1 MWILGLTFFFGRL
14 KVSEKFLTE
23 IDFYEPAYSQE
34 AKFLFLSGRR
44 LHLRGGGGGVAN
56 AQLFV
61 HVYPSQDN
69 PTNQTLWIFSGSSQ
83 TAASGNIRSSGN
95 DFLAQDS
102 WEVSDKLF
110 NANKPDNQVI
120 TLSPLFSSSN
130 TNDIESVRTRTAGVW
145 GAGSPF
151 ANNATNTPTITIS
164 SGSRTIASFYLDE
177 DPPAGDED
185 DMGIRVS
192 GSTLSYSA
200 GQSSAWVGSGI
211 INKPI
216 GDFFAGT
223 FNNAVVRDLG
233 TPSFAAQSNGS
244 VRVIV
249 NSQIIP
255 EPEEYALVFGL
266 FALGFVIVRRHFQKK
281 RQQSAAS

>member
-1 MWILGLTFFFGRL
+1 M
-14 KVSEKFLTE
+14 
-23 IDFYEPAYSQE
+23 
-34 AKFLFLSGRR
+34 
-44 LHLRGGGGGVAN
+44 RGGGYN
-56 AQLFV
+56 AQAQLILD
-61 HVYPSQDN
+61 VYPSQDN

-102 WEVSDKLF
+102 WEVSGKLF

-192 GSTLSYSA
+192 GSTLSYSSRN
-200 GQSSAWVGSGI
+200 SSAWVGAGI
-211 INKPI
+211 LNKPI

-233 TPSFAAQSNGS
+233 TPSFAANSAGS

-249 NSQIIP
+249 NSQVIP
-255 EPEEYALVFGL
+255 EPEQYALVFGL
-266 FALGFVIVRRHFQKK
+266 FALGFVLCRRYFQKK
-281 RQQSAAS
+281 QRQQLPSQRQIENS